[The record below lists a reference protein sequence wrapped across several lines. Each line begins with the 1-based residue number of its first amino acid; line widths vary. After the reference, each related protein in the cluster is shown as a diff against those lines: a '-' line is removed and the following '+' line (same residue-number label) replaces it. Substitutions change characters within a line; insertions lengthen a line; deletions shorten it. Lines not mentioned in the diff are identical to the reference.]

1 MATALRNGTTPN
13 DSNYAFE
20 WFYRFRVSNNITIT
34 PAIFY
39 LSNPLGQTS
48 RAASSTVLNNTG
60 FLVQTQFRF

>member
-1 MATALRNGTTPN
+1 
-13 DSNYAFE
+13 
-20 WFYRFRVSNNITIT
+20 VSNNITIT

>member
-1 MATALRNGTTPN
+1 MATALRNGTPN

-20 WFYRFRVSNNITIT
+20 WFYRFRVSNNITVT

-39 LSNPLGQTS
+39 LSNPNGMQATGNN
-48 RAASSTVLNNTG
+48 AFNNTG